1 MSIIKYGSKRFILLF
16 FYIKEKYQENEI
28 YNLFENYEISKLDI
42 NRIFRFIDKYTNEN
56 AIGITD
62 SFQID
67 DIIDE
72 QIDEI

>member
-1 MSIIKYGSKRFILLF
+1 MDQKDLFYFF

-67 DIIDE
+67 DIIE
-72 QIDEI
+72 ENEVIDDL